1 MANDMSSRKQKIAL
15 ITGAG
20 SGIGAEVARRLAES
34 ETRLILVDRDAS
46 KLNAIGAEVGR
57 WGIKRLAFDVTD
69 PSVVAAELHALSDN
83 ERPDILVNAVGGD
96 ANLIPFAELDES
108 YLNNSIRHNL
118 TSAFTMTRLCVP
130 AMQSRRWGRIVNFS
144 SIAGRTYS
152 YFSNA
157 AYVAAKSSIIGFTKQ
172 IAYELAS
179 DGICVNAVAHG
190 PISTERVQA
199 AWIRHSD
206 ERRRTITDRIPV
218 GRLGTVAEAA
228 SIVVHLCSIDAGY
241 TTGTVIDV
249 NGGLWI

>member
-130 AMQSRRWGRIVNFS
+130 AMQSRRWGRIVKILENRRPWRIFS
-144 SIAGRTYS
+144 FR
-152 YFSNA
+152 
-157 AYVAAKSSIIGFTKQ
+157 
-172 IAYELAS
+172 
-179 DGICVNAVAHG
+179 
-190 PISTERVQA
+190 
-199 AWIRHSD
+199 
-206 ERRRTITDRIPV
+206 
-218 GRLGTVAEAA
+218 
-228 SIVVHLCSIDAGY
+228 
-241 TTGTVIDV
+241 DV
-249 NGGLWI
+249 D